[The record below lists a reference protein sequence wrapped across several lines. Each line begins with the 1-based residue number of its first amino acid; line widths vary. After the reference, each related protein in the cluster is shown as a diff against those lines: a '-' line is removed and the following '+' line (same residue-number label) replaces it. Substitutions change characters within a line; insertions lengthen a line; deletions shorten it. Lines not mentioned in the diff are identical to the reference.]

1 MEMNNESIMVC
12 VHYGPHGQR
21 LIQRGGHLARLLNA
35 PLIVLTVDASG
46 DNEYNR
52 EKQQYL
58 SGWENQTK
66 EAGGQFVIRKCNGK
80 KTADVIVET
89 AKDNK
94 ITQIVL
100 GQSSQT
106 LWQEITRGSFINEM
120 LELIG
125 PIDLH
130 IVAVQRYPELLEQS
144 HEQGFS
150 AYLVKEGDKHI
161 LMDDP
166 DGDEAMKGIFFR
178 ELDTDFNTGLFKI
191 VNNGEAK
198 YLRIVQNEWVKPR

>member
-21 LIQRGGHLARLLNA
+21 LIQRGGQLAKLLNA

-58 SGWENQTK
+58 SGWEKQTQ

-106 LWQEITRGSFINEM
+106 LWQEITREASSMSCWSGWDRLIFISLRCSDIRSCSKSPM
-120 LELIG
+120 SK
-125 PIDLH
+125 D
-130 IVAVQRYPELLEQS
+130 S
-144 HEQGFS
+144 
-150 AYLVKEGDKHI
+150 
-161 LMDDP
+161 
-166 DGDEAMKGIFFR
+166 
-178 ELDTDFNTGLFKI
+178 
-191 VNNGEAK
+191 
-198 YLRIVQNEWVKPR
+198 LRI